1 MEISKKAVFYRLE
14 AEPSIEGKK
23 EVLQSIISSISILK
37 IINGLKELEKK
48 ELETISDIQVRVEKI
63 NKEVGDFIS
72 CLPKEESE
80 ELRPK
85 LKSGKKIKHIK
96 ETFSESRQFEEEL
109 RSIKE
114 KLARLQ

>member
-23 EVLQSIISSISILK
+23 EVLQSIISSISMLK

-48 ELETISDIQVRVEKI
+48 EHETISDIQAGIEGI
-63 NKEVGDFIS
+63 NKEVMEFIN

-80 ELRPK
+80 ELMPK
-85 LKSGKKIKHIK
+85 LKQGKKARQTK

-109 RSIKE
+109 KSIKE